1 MNAYRVKATFR
12 DGTQRKWVAIAPSST
27 CAAIAALKSV
37 RGMASVFVEP
47 KR

>member
-1 MNAYRVKATFR
+1 MRAFQVKATFR
-12 DGTQRKWVAIAPSST
+12 DGRQRHWIAIAPSST

-37 RGMASVFVEP
+37 GGMASVFVEP

>member
-1 MNAYRVKATFR
+1 MRAYQIKATFR
-12 DGTQRKWVAIAPSST
+12 DGSQRRWTAIAPSST

-37 RGMASVFVEP
+37 GGMASVFVEP